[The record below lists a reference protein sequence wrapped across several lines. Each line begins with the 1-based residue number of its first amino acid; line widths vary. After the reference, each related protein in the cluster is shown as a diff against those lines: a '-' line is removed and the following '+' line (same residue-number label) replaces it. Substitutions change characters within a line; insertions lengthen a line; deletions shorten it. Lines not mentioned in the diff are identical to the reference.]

1 MTTVCFQFL
10 AVMQTMKSAASNIFC
25 SEFYVISSAM
35 TLIEVVFNLFWSI
48 VTSDSA
54 IFAAYLP
61 AFSLLRALRAHGK
74 LKGTFRRHLRCR
86 ACCNT
91 IVFDS
96 KFHENNRKNFQK
108 KTSSGNKAICKK
120 WRAGDIARSRVRA
133 SIRKLLIHIYSNNKI
148 LKNDMI

>member
-86 ACCNT
+86 ACCNA

-96 KFHENNRKNFQK
+96 KFHKIIVKSSKNS
-108 KTSSGNKAICKK
+108 SSGNKAICKK
-120 WRAGDIARSRVRA
+120 WRAGDIACSRVRA